1 MRLLQSSARY
11 RRLMISSCALSAV
24 QAESLFI
31 IMEGLSAVWGI
42 RREAGGRRQARGRTR
57 GKGGGESKQSLVN
70 FPEGRPRAWLGRGP
84 RDDQSKTA
92 FQPIKRQ
99 AVCHLQSE
107 MRLPIKRKET
117 RVSERAL
124 RKCVQRDPNLYPCTL
139 AERLERL

>member
-11 RRLMISSCALSAV
+11 TRLMISSCALSAV
-24 QAESLFI
+24 QAEPLFI

-42 RREAGGRRQARGRTR
+42 RREAGGRRQARGRR
-57 GKGGGESKQSLVN
+57 RRGESKQSWVN

-117 RVSERAL
+117 RESERAL
-124 RKCVQRDPNLYPCTL
+124 RKCVQRDPNLYPCTS